1 MMRAYKVKI
10 SGRVT
15 GVGFRYHA
23 LSAIKELPGLS
34 GHIRNAGYGEVEAVV
49 QGEQDEMDAILA
61 VLRQGPPLARVDSFV
76 INEEPIN
83 LNMKG
88 FVVK

>member
-1 MMRAYKVKI
+1 MRAYKVKI

-23 LSAIKELPGLS
+23 LGAVKKNPGLS

-49 QGEQDEMDAILA
+49 QGEQDDIDAILA

-76 INEEPIN
+76 INEEPVNPNI
-83 LNMKG
+83 KG

>member
-1 MMRAYKVKI
+1 MRAYKVKI

-23 LSAIKELPGLS
+23 LGAVKRFPGLS

-49 QGEQDEMDAILA
+49 QGEQDDIDAILA
-61 VLRQGPPLARVDSFV
+61 VFRQGPPLARVDSFV
-76 INEEPIN
+76 INEEPVN
-83 LNMKG
+83 RNMKG